1 MGTDVKARF
10 PAFDRPFVAGAGL
23 GLDLVLVAVTLAA
36 AAAVGVLSAHD
47 PLLALAAV
55 VALIGVPT
63 AVLRPTLV
71 PPILVL
77 SIFAEAVTIGGV
89 TVGRLIAPLAL
100 IAVVSQLLQAPGSLA
115 GVRAALALIGAYVFL
130 AVASLIWTVSVSGT
144 FDTLASLLVSLAYM
158 AAFAVL
164 VRAPSH
170 LRRLLWA
177 FALSSTGLALL
188 WMAQYAIGVDRRFNA
203 AGDPNFF
210 AALQVVALPLVVVL
224 LSRER
229 DPLRRLALYLAMA
242 LIAASVLST
251 LSRGGFITLAIVVVL
266 IVLLPARMLFP
277 TRKEK
282 AAFLLTAVVG
292 LALLFPLAW
301 GDLRHR
307 FEVGFSQPNVAGGRG
322 DLWLAATHG
331 YRQHPFTG
339 LGYGAFK
346 QVSFQLLRTTPGVNL
361 QEHLRFAVRAGEYVH
376 NAYLGS
382 LVELGPL
389 GLSLF
394 VGVLGTTARLLR
406 RTAREARLVG
416 DPFVGSFANAL
427 FLSLLS
433 FSVSSLLLSTETSR
447 VLWLIVGLSLALARW
462 FPARLSSTR
471 AVRAR
476 RRGRSLE
483 PVARPADIR

>member
-1 MGTDVKARF
+1 MGTDVKARL
-10 PAFDRPFVAGAGL
+10 PVLDRPFAAGT
-23 GLDLVLVAVTLAA
+23 GLDLALAAMTLAA
-36 AAAVGVLSAHD
+36 AAAVGILAAYD
-47 PLLALAAV
+47 PLLAVAAV
-55 VALIGVPT
+55 VALIGVPM

-71 PPILVL
+71 PPVLVV

-100 IAVVSQLLQAPGSLA
+100 LAVISQILQAPAKLTG
-115 GVRAALALIGAYVFL
+115 GRGALVLIGGYAFL
-130 AVASLIWTVSVSGT
+130 AVASLLWTVSVGGT
-144 FDTLASLLVSLAYM
+144 LDTLASLGVSLAYM

-177 FALSSTGLALL
+177 FALSATGLALL
-188 WMAQYAIGVDRRFNA
+188 WMAQYALGVDRRFNA

-229 DPLRRLALYLAMA
+229 DPLRRLALYLALA
-242 LIAASVLST
+242 VIAASVLST

-266 IVLLPARMLFP
+266 LVLLPARMLFP
-277 TRKEK
+277 TRREK
-282 AAFLLTAVVG
+282 AAFLLTAVIG

-322 DLWLAATHG
+322 DLWLAAIHG
-331 YRQHPFTG
+331 YRQHALTG

-346 QVSFQLLRTTPGVNL
+346 QVSFELLRTTPGVNL
-361 QEHLRFAVRAGEYVH
+361 EEHLRFSVRAGEYVH

-389 GLSLF
+389 GLGLF
-394 VGVLGTTARLLR
+394 LGILGATARLLR
-406 RTAREARLVG
+406 RTARVARLIG
-416 DPFVGSFANAL
+416 DPFVGSFASGL
-427 FLSLLS
+427 LLSLVS
-433 FSVSSLLLSTETSR
+433 FSISSLLLSTETSR
-447 VLWLIVGLSLALARW
+447 ALWLIVGLGLALSAW
-462 FPARLSSTR
+462 FPAASTTMD
-471 AVRAR
+471 AR
-476 RRGRSLE
+476 VPRRGRGLQ
-483 PVARPADIR
+483 PVARAADIG